1 MLGRMN
7 ETADTHK
14 PGLRAW
20 LGLAVILGPVLLVA
34 MDGSVLF
41 LAMPKVTEALSPSA
55 DQALWTLDIYG
66 FVVGS
71 LLITFGNIGDRY
83 GRLRLLM
90 IGVTMFGLA
99 SLGAAFSSSPEML
112 ITFRALMG
120 LAGATLLPS
129 ALAVLSE
136 LFVDP
141 KKRAQAIGIFAAAF
155 AAGFAIGPAV
165 GGQLLSHFWW
175 GSVFLVNLPILV
187 LFLALAPVLLRE
199 VKSTRTG
206 SINALSAVQSVVGL
220 LMTIYAVKHMAA
232 EGFSATTLLVGLV
245 GLVILAWF
253 VRRQLTLEEPLI
265 DLSLFRDRV
274 FTIAIITG
282 LLPLAAWSATAYLSG
297 VYLQSVLGI
306 SVMRAAL
313 FSVPGALLLTVTC
326 IVTPMLVARIGKR
339 SALITCHLFIAV
351 GLLLLLPIAASG
363 GVGWYIASTVLAG
376 VGYGISFSL
385 VAETAVAA
393 VPSERAGSAAA
404 IAETSNEIGNALG
417 IALLGSLSV
426 LIFRLQGPDLAGTF
440 GETIDLPGL
449 APAAIDQA
457 KDAFVTGLQVVA
469 VAASVLHFVLGILTL
484 RWVPKVLDDEKDD
497 GPDGAEPTEAVAEAV
512 APSGNEGAGLR

>member
-1 MLGRMN
+1 MN
-7 ETADTHK
+7 ETAVSHR

-20 LGLAVILGPVLLVA
+20 LGLLVILGPVLLVA

-41 LAMPKVTEALSPSA
+41 LAMPKVTEALAPTA

-71 LLITFGNIGDRY
+71 LLITFGTIGDRY

-90 IGVTMFGLA
+90 IGVTLFGLA
-99 SLGAAFSSSPEML
+99 SLGASFASTPEAL
-112 ITFRALMG
+112 IAFRALMG

-141 KKRAQAIGIFAAAF
+141 RQRAQAIGIFAAAF

-175 GSVFLVNLPILV
+175 GSVFLVNLPVVV

-199 VKSTRTG
+199 VAATRPG
-206 SINALSAVQSVVGL
+206 RVDAPSVALSAVGL
-220 LMTIYAVKHMAA
+220 LLTIYAVKHTAA
-232 EGFSATTLLVGLV
+232 RGAAADTVAVGLV
-245 GLVILAWF
+245 GLLLLTWF
-253 VRRQLTLEEPLI
+253 VRRQLRLERPLI
-265 DLSLFRDRV
+265 DFGLFRDRV

-306 SVMRAAL
+306 SVPRAAL
-313 FSVPGALLLTVTC
+313 LTVPGALILTVTC
-326 IVTPMLVARIGKR
+326 VVTPRFVARVGRRAALVGCHLLVAG
-339 SALITCHLFIAV
+339 
-351 GLLLLLPIAASG
+351 GLSLLLPVASSG
-363 GVGWYIASTVLAG
+363 GVGWFIASTALAG
-376 VGYGISFSL
+376 VGYGISFSV

-393 VPSERAGSAAA
+393 VPADRAGSAAA

-417 IALLGSLSV
+417 IALLGSLAV
-426 LIFRLQGPDLAGTF
+426 LVFRLQGPELAGTF
-440 GETIDLPGL
+440 GETVDLPAL
-449 APAAIDQA
+449 APAVIDQA
-457 KDAFVTGLQVVA
+457 RDAFVTGLRVVA
-469 VAASVLHFVLGILTL
+469 ATASLLHVALGLLTL
-484 RWVPKVLDDEKDD
+484 RWVPTAEK
-497 GPDGAEPTEAVAEAV
+497 AAA
-512 APSGNEGAGLR
+512 